1 MNKISNFRPV
11 SILTTFS
18 KICEKVAKRFL
29 EADIAKVLFPF
40 LFAYWNNSSTQD
52 ILFRLVEGWRETS

>member
-29 EADIAKVLFPF
+29 AADIAKVLFPF

>member
-1 MNKISNFRPV
+1 MNEISNFRPV

-52 ILFRLVEGWRETS
+52 IFFRLVEEWRETS